1 MANAPTP
8 DDIGRVYRLHGRR
21 VVLINDRGVAVAS
34 SDPDVT
40 VKAVDPTNGEY
51 PVVTVDYGKLTST
64 DEWLGLPTSDLQV
77 WARAELTNTELA
89 EWVGQAHAPAPAGS
103 GLPRGA
109 DRLEI
114 VRLLREQSYVVLRVH
129 RQPVWAEWDP
139 IVRARAEAVLDTP
152 IDELAAMVTMSDT
165 VMGNWRTIA
174 ATLVPA

>member
-34 SDPDVT
+34 ADRNVT
-40 VKAVDPTNGEY
+40 VKAIDPRNGEY
-51 PVVTVDYGKLTST
+51 PTVVVDYGKLTST

-89 EWVGQAHAPAPAGS
+89 EWVEATKQTAPVGS

-109 DRLEI
+109 ARLET
-114 VRLLREQSYVVLRVH
+114 VRLLREQSYVVLRVPTDP
-129 RQPVWAEWDP
+129 QVVASAETILNTPV
-139 IVRARAEAVLDTP
+139 
-152 IDELAAMVTMSDT
+152 DELAAMVTMSDT